1 MCLTQ
6 KNLSHR
12 SFPQHH
18 HSSHVVENE
27 TYLKPPTTS
36 IIVDI
41 PISYIFIL
49 YLYKYITY
57 IVLPI
62 CINHLN
68 LNHLNWTPCHPWLF
82 ISCRTHRKSIEL
94 PTSLFGLQA
103 ASLRLSGHQFLH
115 VALQQQHGLL
125 PDASTSRIRMAVFF
139 DMGLTD
145 MGSLFPV
152 TGKQWSLRLKPQK
165 TASKTSWRCV
175 QYIKYIQQNKNTLP
189 IVTHDSSQKSHRKL
203 NPSMNCRYVPV
214 HHTQQKTVS
223 PMVIQQRLVIPRSE
237 VPRDSSRSRPH
248 EDTPSASAEASR
260 IDPRAGGWD
269 ADADLGETVG
279 WTQIGVFSNREINSE
294 WTRTCPDIKS
304 DQLSH
309 PLLSTMTN
317 PKRHPWNLWHLGGI
331 PHKPYQNMK
340 HGSAIFSYA
349 TLESQDAHQD
359 LETRET
365 LKTIWQTDS
374 NQVLSKKCSA
384 YVFLASR
391 NCTRPPLT
399 KSPNVRLSSP
409 LGKFTPSREVLEIL
423 TFLSKNV
430 PPEDIQDTFRYE
442 GAQIEFKAVFC
453 RPVVSF

>member
-1 MCLTQ
+1 
-6 KNLSHR
+6 
-12 SFPQHH
+12 
-18 HSSHVVENE
+18 
-27 TYLKPPTTS
+27 
-36 IIVDI
+36 
-41 PISYIFIL
+41 
-49 YLYKYITY
+49 
-57 IVLPI
+57 
-62 CINHLN
+62 
-68 LNHLNWTPCHPWLF
+68 
-82 ISCRTHRKSIEL
+82 
-94 PTSLFGLQA
+94 
-103 ASLRLSGHQFLH
+103 
-115 VALQQQHGLL
+115 
-125 PDASTSRIRMAVFF
+125 
-139 DMGLTD
+139 MGLTD
-145 MGSLFPV
+145 IWAIPSDWQFEALDWNHKKLQAKQVDAVDSISNKTKTRYPLLPMIHPKNPIENPTLQWTVDMFQFTTHNKQRCHPWWSSNVSSSPVPKFQGTQVAAGRMKILQVLRRKLQGSIPELADGML
-152 TGKQWSLRLKPQK
+152 TLTWEKRSDGLRLGCS
-165 TASKTSWRCV
+165 A
-175 QYIKYIQQNKNTLP
+175 IA
-189 IVTHDSSQKSHRKL
+189 KS
-203 NPSMNCRYVPV
+203 
-214 HHTQQKTVS
+214 
-223 PMVIQQRLVIPRSE
+223 
-237 VPRDSSRSRPH
+237 
-248 EDTPSASAEASR
+248 
-260 IDPRAGGWD
+260 
-269 ADADLGETVG
+269 
-279 WTQIGVFSNREINSE
+279 
-294 WTRTCPDIKS
+294 TRNER
-304 DQLSH
+304 H